1 MVVLDEDKVK
11 KVKLGDLIGYICLA
25 VAAAGAIFFAVCYPI
40 ARVQNLNSLLN
51 VTYIFAPVL
60 IIIGATGAA
69 ICNIKFGGENDRLIH
84 KYVLDVC
91 LENPEVMHPERD
103 SLTFFIELEDCK
115 FVMRTNGYN
124 EGLTFDFS
132 AFKRLGPM
140 RKSEIATEIC
150 NRLIISFCRLY
161 KHGSQYREV
170 NYVLK
175 TSGKEGKNVPIIV
188 DGKPDPKAYKI
199 YLKTKH

>member
-11 KVKLGDLIGYICLA
+11 KVKLGDLIGYISLA
-25 VAAAGAIFFAVCYPI
+25 IASAGALFFAVCYPI
-40 ARVQNLNSLLN
+40 ARTQDSDVLLN
-51 VTYIFAPVL
+51 LACILAPVL
-60 IIIGATGAA
+60 IIIGATGSA
-69 ICNIKFGGENDRLIH
+69 ICNIKFGGECDRMIH

-91 LENPEVMHPERD
+91 LENPAVMHPEREN
-103 SLTFFIELEDCK
+103 LTFFIELEGCT
-115 FVMRTNGYN
+115 FTMHTNGYN
-124 EGLTFDFS
+124 ENLTFDFS

-150 NRLIISFCRLY
+150 NRLIVSFCRLY
-161 KHGSQYREV
+161 KNGSQYKEV

-175 TSGKEGKNVPIIV
+175 TSEKEGKNVPIIV